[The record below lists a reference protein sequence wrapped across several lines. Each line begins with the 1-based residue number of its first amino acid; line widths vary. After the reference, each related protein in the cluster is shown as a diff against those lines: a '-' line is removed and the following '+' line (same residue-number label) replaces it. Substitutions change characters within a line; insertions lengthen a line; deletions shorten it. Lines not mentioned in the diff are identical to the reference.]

1 MRRPKINRV
10 RERRIEQQ
18 IVVDACGPD
27 ERALSWY
34 YYLENQLRFPFE
46 AICHTRRATSPLNIG
61 DSVTITGL
69 APDDDC
75 GGEIIVLTRWHERP
89 LGVPLTQLAPQQ
101 VDPGT
106 AEAIADWQY
115 WTAMGYRF

>member
-1 MRRPKINRV
+1 MTRPKINRV

-18 IVVDACGPD
+18 IVVDAYGPD

-46 AICHTRRATSPLNIG
+46 ANCMIRRATSPLKVG
-61 DSVTITGL
+61 ESLTITGL
-69 APDDDC
+69 APEDDC
-75 GGEIIVLTRWHERP
+75 GGEIIVLARWHERP
-89 LGVPLTQLAPQQ
+89 LGVPLSQLAPQD
-101 VDPGT
+101 VDPAT